1 MNIKR
6 AFLAAAAA
14 LMVPGFAMAQTV
26 DATFDTSIDFSNDFD
41 GSVNVE
47 LTCNGGTPLV
57 QDADIS
63 EGSAVQFT
71 VLSLDTATRTCSI
84 TIADLASGYET
95 ATVCEFVGGTNLS
108 DSNTCDI
115 LATPVASEIEVY
127 VDWTGVD
134 DPSISQFAELE
145 ISCSPASTD
154 TGPNYGTVS
163 TMVSGIGDS
172 DYFLDF
178 YPTTAAGGTTCSVEV
193 NEDALDSAVEGLAC
207 ADIEG
212 IMIGDAIVT
221 CDVTFTAFFEGIPTL
236 GQYGKAIMVLL
247 MLGVG
252 FVGFRRFV

>member
-63 EGSAVQFT
+63 EGSPVQFT

-84 TIADLASGYET
+84 AISDLASGYET
-95 ATVCEFVGGTNLS
+95 ATDCEFVGGTNLEA
-108 DSNTCDI
+108 SNTCDI
-115 LATPVASEIEVY
+115 VATPMESEIDVF

-163 TMVSGIGDS
+163 TVVSGIGDS

-193 NEDALDSAVEGLAC
+193 NEDALDSAVEGIAC

-212 IMIGDAIVT
+212 IMVGDAVVA